1 MGIQVYKVER
11 DASNR
16 RIIAR
21 IIGHLPPLSDGYL
34 KIFHEEVSKEKC
46 QRAFCLYVELQIVT

>member
-1 MGIQVYKVER
+1 VYKVER